1 MLMTKEHYDLMG
13 QFEREHRG
21 RRMDR
26 ESKESWPR
34 GIIYQDGHVNELFAA
49 YRRGYAFAVAD
60 YRSDL
65 QNLEA
70 SRDGYRCDAERL
82 QTEIDTLKASKAEH
96 SEEGTPPASA
106 QDDAKDEAP
115 AAWLLTNTR
124 LGRTWASIVS
134 PFPGEIDE
142 LNSQGITAEPLYRR
156 PATAAGDAPEDLLHR
171 LANPLTPYGLLARAL
186 RVATGT
192 TLMDMARATGNT
204 AAEISSIEF
213 GRKEPDEGWFER
225 AALFF
230 ASTSYGIVVPP
241 SALKAAHKRRAAS
254 QQQEG

>member
-1 MLMTKEHYDLMG
+1 MTQQWKLVPTRATKAMQDAWDTAPFSDDTDVEFHGAYAAML
-13 QFEREHRG
+13 
-21 RRMDR
+21 
-26 ESKESWPR
+26 
-34 GIIYQDGHVNELFAA
+34 AA
-49 YRRGYAFAVAD
+49 AP
-60 YRSDL
+60 
-65 QNLEA
+65 
-70 SRDGYRCDAERL
+70 
-82 QTEIDTLKASKAEH
+82 
-96 SEEGTPPASA
+96 TPPASA
-106 QDDAKDEAP
+106 QDDAKDERQPLFWYRPRSDDGYEGPLHNDRIEDVRKQSGAWVPLYPGFSKLPKPLYDLRYHGEFIRGWNECLREVSASVAAP
-115 AAWLLTNTR
+115 AA
-124 LGRTWASIVS
+124 
-134 PFPGEIDE
+134 GE
-142 LNSQGITAEPLYRR
+142 
-156 PATAAGDAPEDLLHR
+156 APEDLLHR

-230 ASTSYGIVVPP
+230 ASSSRGIVVPP